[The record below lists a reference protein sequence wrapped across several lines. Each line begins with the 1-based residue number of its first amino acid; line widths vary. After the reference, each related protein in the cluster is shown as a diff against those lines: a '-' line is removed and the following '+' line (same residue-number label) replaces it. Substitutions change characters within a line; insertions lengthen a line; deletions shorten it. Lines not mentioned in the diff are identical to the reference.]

1 MHFVYDKVYKILL
14 QFRNINTLLYCEIL
28 SIYVYLWYQICKLL
42 FAFRKQFSISE
53 EYILFT
59 DIKKSENIMC
69 NIEAIL
75 HQIRCFKFIAATK
88 FCASFIVIIHFIRPD
103 MPCDDFS
110 LHYYLN
116 RWNQKTSYQQ
126 IWHPHEVKQR
136 SLEMC
141 NFMVI

>member
-1 MHFVYDKVYKILL
+1 MHFVCDKVYKILR
-14 QFRNINTLLYCEIL
+14 QFRNITIFMIL
-28 SIYVYLWYQICKLL
+28 WNSIDTSK
-42 FAFRKQFSISE
+42 KFSISE

-59 DIKKSENIMC
+59 DIKRERNIMC

-75 HQIRCFKFIAATK
+75 NQIRCFKFIAPTK

-103 MPCDDFS
+103 MLCDDFS

-126 IWHPHEVKQR
+126 IWHPHELKQR